1 MRDDPVQRPG
11 LMRPGAKEPG
21 AKEPGAKRPRPGSSS
36 AARERATVTPMD
48 SILQQIRALKAQV
61 SDHPD
66 VMPDERVRIEAVAW
80 LVRTISLA
88 SALFAVPPAV
98 VVAGALM
105 LWLDGPRGVAA
116 TCGVIA
122 ALGIVGGFAAIRT
135 LGFRLE
141 RRYRERVLGRAAV
154 RELERLESANAG
166 GAPVAVPALAESTA
180 R

>member
-1 MRDDPVQRPG
+1 
-11 LMRPGAKEPG
+11 
-21 AKEPGAKRPRPGSSS
+21 
-36 AARERATVTPMD
+36 
-48 SILQQIRALKAQV
+48 
-61 SDHPD
+61 
-66 VMPDERVRIEAVAW
+66 MPDERVRIEAVAW

-88 SALFAVPPAV
+88 SALFAVPLAV

-122 ALGIVGGFAAIRT
+122 ALGIVGGIAAIRT

-141 RRYRERVLGRAAV
+141 RRYLERVLGRAAV